1 VLLSERYGFAQKVF
15 EIELTKKDSYA
26 KAQRRK
32 KTVETRQHFAP
43 LRLCTRNLRKALKDF
58 LCKAEHYCS
67 LDCWNYDEF
76 KYHH

>member
-1 VLLSERYGFAQKVF
+1 LTVNVLLSERYGFAQKVF

-43 LRLCTRNLRKALKDF
+43 LHLCVRNLRKAVKDF
-58 LCKAEHYCS
+58 CAKPSTAVV
-67 LDCWNYDEF
+67 
-76 KYHH
+76 

>member
-1 VLLSERYGFAQKVF
+1 LTVNVLLSERYGFAQKVF

-43 LRLCTRNLRKALKDF
+43 LREKSAQGPQGLFVQSRAL
-58 LCKAEHYCS
+58 L
-67 LDCWNYDEF
+67 
-76 KYHH
+76 